1 MDKKQ
6 NYTRP
11 NVKSSSVLQTPMLT
25 DMFIVLSFKPA
36 LEKENASQIQGKSLE
51 KKFETTSSEMNV
63 ERVSHICP
71 DFMGSWKNFIEIVS
85 YDCFE

>member
-25 DMFIVLSFKPA
+25 DMFIELSFKPA

-63 ERVSHICP
+63 ERVSHICT
-71 DFMGSWKNFIEIVS
+71 DLMGSWKKNHQ
-85 YDCFE
+85 DCIL